1 MKDKLVR
8 NSTNDKLLAFE
19 KDKFSSVY
27 LLYLHGSVL
36 VSAYPKKISLKNFF
50 MIAFVSSQT
59 VYI

>member
-8 NSTNDKLLAFE
+8 NSTNDKLLSFE
-19 KDKFSSVY
+19 KDKFSSV
-27 LLYLHGSVL
+27 YLHGSVL

>member
-8 NSTNDKLLAFE
+8 NSTNDKLLAYE
-19 KDKFSSVY
+19 KGKFSSV
-27 LLYLHGSVL
+27 YLHGSVL

>member
-8 NSTNDKLLAFE
+8 NSTNDKRLALD
-19 KDKFSSVY
+19 KDIFSSVY
-27 LLYLHGSVL
+27 LHGSGL

>member
-19 KDKFSSVY
+19 KDKFSSVNI
-27 LLYLHGSVL
+27 HGSVL
-36 VSAYPKKISLKNFF
+36 VSAYPKKNSLKNFF

>member
-19 KDKFSSVY
+19 KDKFSSV
-27 LLYLHGSVL
+27 YLHGSVL

-50 MIAFVSSQT
+50 MIAFVSSQR

>member
-1 MKDKLVR
+1 MR

-19 KDKFSSVY
+19 KDKFSSV
-27 LLYLHGSVL
+27 YLHGSVL

>member
-19 KDKFSSVY
+19 KDQFSSV
-27 LLYLHGSVL
+27 YLHGSVL

>member
-27 LLYLHGSVL
+27 LHDSVL

>member
-27 LLYLHGSVL
+27 LHGSVL

-50 MIAFVSSQT
+50 MNAFVSSQT

>member
-27 LLYLHGSVL
+27 LHGSVL
-36 VSAYPKKISLKNFF
+36 VSVYPKKISLKNFF

>member
-1 MKDKLVR
+1 MK
-8 NSTNDKLLAFE
+8 DKLLAFE
-19 KDKFSSVY
+19 KDKFSSV
-27 LLYLHGSVL
+27 YLHGSVL

>member
-19 KDKFSSVY
+19 KDKSSSV
-27 LLYLHGSVL
+27 YLHGSVL

>member
-27 LLYLHGSVL
+27 LHGSVL
-36 VSAYPKKISLKNFF
+36 VSACPQKISLKNFF

>member
-8 NSTNDKLLAFE
+8 KSTNDKLRAFE
-19 KDKFSSVY
+19 KDKFSSV
-27 LLYLHGSVL
+27 YLHGSVL

>member
-8 NSTNDKLLAFE
+8 NSTNDKLKKIE
-19 KDKFSSVY
+19 KDKFSSV
-27 LLYLHGSVL
+27 YLHGSVL